1 MKPRN
6 LRLGPPVPPSMQRT
20 TNIEKARSRDSRRS
34 GRSGWLAF
42 TVGMAAMFA
51 VLAVWVVLVEMR
63 GAPKADVDFIGLE
76 QSETATAA
84 TKDCDPANSP
94 DCR

>member
-6 LRLGPPVPPSMQRT
+6 LRLGAPVPLAMLRT
-20 TNIEKARSRDSRRS
+20 TNIEKGRSRGARRS

-42 TVGMAAMFA
+42 ALGMAAMFA

-63 GAPKADVDFIGLE
+63 SAPRSDVDFIGLE
-76 QSETATAA
+76 QDGTTAPLSA
-84 TKDCDPANSP
+84 DCDPANHP